1 MTERKAGNSRLV
13 YNKETR
19 TIDKVPAGDE
29 PTVMVRLGDAEVG
42 VRAMQ
47 EAWEAERE
55 QTRMLISQHMGWLKQ
70 FSFDDPEWQARN
82 WKDNMMRIRHQ
93 LDLMTH
99 DFRVQI

>member
-19 TIDKVPAGDE
+19 TIDKVEADGE
-29 PTVMVRLGDAEVG
+29 PTVMVRLDDAEAG
-42 VRAMQ
+42 VHVMQ
-47 EAWEAERE
+47 AAWEAERE
-55 QTRMLISQHMGWLKQ
+55 QTRTLIQQHMGWLKQ

-82 WKDNMMRIRHQ
+82 WKDNMMRIRQQ
-93 LDLMTH
+93 LDRMTH